1 MLHPNNLRVLTWC
14 KTPRPRLLGPA
25 DAFCEILM
33 PPGEAV
39 GALAGAAADETHD
52 GEPNERAAT
61 PGLQKKRLI
70 WIVRSYI
77 GPFC

>member
-1 MLHPNNLRVLTWC
+1 MERGLRQTEQQG
-14 KTPRPRLLGPA
+14 RGRHDDDGPVVRR
-25 DAFCEILM
+25 
-33 PPGEAV
+33 EA
-39 GALAGAAADETHD
+39 HD